1 MRKLSLSLVLIVAL
15 IQAIPQ
21 KVYAEPIACTGNRF
35 SVQTIDGQD
44 VFTEQSCYALTEF
57 DQAMEALNTLKATRQ
72 NIVIVYFGDNPLT
85 TTVVETTYS
94 KIVAADRAM
103 AYSANVAYA
112 NASTMNVYSTP
123 TLTAGTNITY
133 MDDRNPLF
141 YYGTEMVVTTEGAT
155 ITPLEL
161 SALISVNGAKGY
173 VRVSHIQIIPLI
185 YVDNSWNYAFDVS
198 GSIPTYTYP
207 AQQAYYTVATSNVQT
222 KAGIVPLRQLTLT
235 LNFIRSYNSSYTL
248 GLAPD
253 WLADG
258 KYYSPDGIV
267 FYTDVDLTNPVTV
280 NGKIMRH
287 YNYYAYTNLRSMT
300 AYTAEELDLYTDY
313 YMDAN
318 AYDPSLST
326 MVGAGD
332 DFINAQNLYG
342 MNALMIYSMGAL
354 ESGFG
359 RSAYAQNPAN
369 LNGLVVKDYTTK
381 ALLPYTVSQYCAL
394 YPNNRYIDE
403 FDIAH
408 HCSGRYNLFGWGAYD
423 SDPDN
428 ADAFVSIEAG
438 IMEHMGINLRRGYMN
453 PDNYVFYGS
462 NIGNKGAGLNTR
474 YASDPWW
481 SLGISAIA
489 YRVDRYL
496 GFKDLNSIPLGIR
509 IDNVATVIY
518 QDPQLNIPYRNSLN
532 NPYTIPVRAIHTP
545 FIILQGLEVN
555 GQLVYRIQTT
565 NPINEDGSV
574 NQDSDAVKVPY
585 DFERSIGYIP
595 ASMIGDYLSILVT
608 GVQDGASYN
617 TNQQL
622 FFESGTVTLN
632 GTPISTGTLVS
643 AEGTYTVVAVS
654 DSGIRQTLIF
664 TIDKTAPIIT
674 INPYVTS
681 PTNQNVTVTA
691 SVNEGS
697 LTLASQTLSE
707 NGTLEFF
714 ATDAAGNVATTSV
727 TITNIDKVAP
737 IITVDPIDDSVIVNQ
752 PVTVTAST
760 NEGSLN
766 TSSYTFEHNGSFAF
780 IATDLAGNVTEEIV
794 TINHIVIPSIL
805 TLDTIDQGTLTAA
818 NGETP
823 ISSGQTIYSTDQI
836 TLTLVLNPTYRLYRW
851 VVNGIEVSSLTQTY
865 LLEYPT
871 LDTRIGVIVV
881 KEADLNDDD
890 KLSATDL
897 VKLRRALAGLD
908 VINEKSAF
916 AADINGDGKV
926 TTTDLVRIR
935 RILAGLE

>member
-1 MRKLSLSLVLIVAL
+1 MMRKMILMLLLVLTLLPVRPM
-15 IQAIPQ
+15 Q
-21 KVYAEPIACTGNRF
+21 VNAEPIACTGNRF

-44 VFTEQSCYALTEF
+44 IFTEQACYALTEF
-57 DQAMEALNTLKATRQ
+57 DQAMDALLTLKSTRS
-72 NIVIVYFGDNPLT
+72 NIVIVYYGDNPLT

-112 NASTMNVYSTP
+112 NASTMNVFSTP
-123 TLTAGTNITY
+123 TLTSGTNITY

-141 YYGTEMVVTTEGAT
+141 YYGTELANTTAGIAV
-155 ITPLEL
+155 TPLDL

-185 YVDNSWNYAFDVS
+185 YVDNGWNYVFDIT
-198 GSIPTYTYP
+198 GATRTYK
-207 AQQAYYTVATSNVQT
+207 AQQAFYTVAKSVVKTIDGNVEM
-222 KAGIVPLRQLTLT
+222 RQLTLT
-235 LNFIRSYNSSYTL
+235 LNFISSTNSNYTV

-253 WLADG
+253 WLPEG

-267 FYTDVDLTNPVTV
+267 FYTDVDLTNPITV
-280 NGKIMRH
+280 NGQIMRH
-287 YNYYAYTNLRSMT
+287 YNYYAYTNLRSKT
-300 AYTAEELDLYTDY
+300 AYSAEELDQYTDY
-313 YMDAN
+313 YMSAN
-318 AYDPSLST
+318 GYDPALST
-326 MVGAGD
+326 MVDAGSH
-332 DFINAQNLYG
+332 FIAAQNLYG

-369 LNGLVVKDYTTK
+369 LNGLIVKDFATLT
-381 ALLPYTVSQYCAL
+381 LLPYTVAEYCAQF
-394 YPNNRYIDE
+394 PNNRYIDE
-403 FDIAH
+403 FGISH

-423 SDPDN
+423 SNPDN
-428 ADAFVSIEAG
+428 AQAFPSIEAG

-481 SLGISAIA
+481 SLGISSIA

-496 GFKDLNSIPLGIR
+496 GFKDLNSVPLGIR
-509 IDNVATVIY
+509 INNTATVIY
-518 QDPQLNIPYRNSLN
+518 QDPQLNLPFRNSSN
-532 NPYTIPVRAIHTP
+532 NPYTIPIRATNTP
-545 FIILQGLEVN
+545 FVILEGLEVN
-555 GQLVYRIQTT
+555 GQLVYKIQTT

-574 NQDSDAVKVPY
+574 NQVSDAVLVPY
-585 DFERSIGYIP
+585 DFNRSVGYIP

-608 GVQDGASYN
+608 GVTDGASYN

-632 GTPISTGTLVS
+632 GTPITSGTMVS

-654 DSGIRQTLIF
+654 TSGIRQTMTF

-674 INPYVTS
+674 LNPYTTT
-681 PTNQNVTVTA
+681 PTNQDLTVSA
-691 SVNEGS
+691 QVNEGKLDVS
-697 LTLASQTLSE
+697 SYSFTE
-707 NGTLEFF
+707 NGSFTFT
-714 ATDAAGNVATTSV
+714 ARDAAGNVATQTV
-727 TITNIDKVAP
+727 TISNIDKVAP
-737 IITVDPIDDSVIVNQ
+737 IITIDPIDDSVIVNHA
-752 PVTVTAST
+752 VIVTAST
-760 NEGSLN
+760 NEGALN
-766 TSSYTFEHNGSFAF
+766 VTSYTFEHNGSFTF
-780 IATDLAGNVTEEIV
+780 IATDDAGNVSEETV
-794 TINHIVIPSIL
+794 TINHIVIPSVL
-805 TLDTIDQGTLTAA
+805 TLDTPYQGSISA
-818 NGETP
+818 NNGSATV
-823 ISSGQTIYSTDQI
+823 SSGDTIYSTDQI
-836 TLTLVLNPTYRLYRW
+836 TLTLVLNPTYRIYRW
-851 VVNGIEVSSLTQTY
+851 VINGIEVPHLFSTY

-890 KLSATDL
+890 RLSATDL
-897 VKLRRALAGLD
+897 VKLRRALAGLES
-908 VINEKSAF
+908 INEKSAL

-926 TTTDLVRIR
+926 TTTDLVRLR